1 MSPIV
6 ILITIAAY
14 FAVLFLVSWIAGRNA
29 DNAGFFS
36 GNRQSNWIVVAMSTI
51 GAAISGVTF
60 VSVPGMVEGAG
71 FSYMQMVLGFT
82 VGQII
87 VAYVLIPMYYKMNLT
102 SIYQYLETRFGIT
115 TYKTGAWIFF
125 VSKML
130 GAGVRLFVVG
140 SVLQLLVFGPLGMPF
155 WVNTVF
161 TVGIVYLIT
170 FKGGVKSVIW
180 TDLLKT
186 TCLIL
191 SVILCIVFVMKSGVS
206 FEGFGSSSMSRT
218 FFFDDPNDG
227 KFFWK
232 QFLAGIF
239 LVIATTGLDQ
249 DLMQRTLSCRN
260 YRDAQ
265 KNMVTGAIMQIF
277 VIFLFLVLGWLL
289 YTYAAQT
296 GVSLEGLKG
305 DDVFPYLATG
315 SYFPV
320 IVGVLFI
327 VGFIASAYSAAGSA
341 LTALTTSF
349 TIDILGKNESEKEN
363 DINEFKEQKNSQLST
378 KKLLSTLNPQLSTQ
392 KTRKIVHAAM
402 AVLMAICIYVI
413 WILNDDSV
421 IQTVYKVASYTY
433 GPLLGMFCFGMFTRL
448 QVRDRL
454 LPLAVILAPVITW
467 ILDANSAAWFAGYQ
481 FSHERLILNA
491 LLTFIF
497 MLILA
502 KPKTNT
508 PLAE

>member
-14 FAVLFLVSWIAGRNA
+14 FAVLFLVSYIAGRNA

-36 GNRQSNWIVVAMSTI
+36 GNRQSNWVVVAMSTI

-60 VSVPGMVEGAG
+60 VSVPGMVQGAA

-82 VGQII
+82 VGQIL

-102 SIYQYLETRFGIT
+102 SIYQYLENRFGIT
-115 TYKTGAWIFF
+115 TYKTGAWFFF

-140 SVLQLLVFGPLGMPF
+140 SVLQLLVFGPLGLPF
-155 WVNTVF
+155 WLNAVF

-186 TCLIL
+186 CCLIL
-191 SVILCIVFVMKSGVS
+191 SVGLCIFFVMRSGVG
-206 FEGFGSSSMSRT
+206 FEGFGESSMSKT
-218 FFFDDPNDG
+218 FFFDDANDG

-232 QFLAGIF
+232 QFLAGVF

-265 KNMVTGAIMQIF
+265 KNMITGAILQIF

-305 DDVFPYLATG
+305 DDVFPYLAVHCNPLTG
-315 SYFPV
+315 KMFFPV
-320 IVGVLFI
+320 IVGILFI

-349 TIDILGKNESEKEN
+349 TIDILGKGDKA
-363 DINEFKEQKNSQLST
+363 DVRIRQY
-378 KKLLSTLNPQLSTQ
+378 
-392 KTRKIVHAAM
+392 VHAAM
-402 AVLMAICIYVI
+402 AVTMAVCIYVI
-413 WILNDDSV
+413 WLLNDDSV

-433 GPLLGMFCFGMFTRL
+433 GPLLGMFCFGMFTKL
-448 QVRDRL
+448 PVRDRWI
-454 LPLAVILAPVITW
+454 PLVAVLAPVITW
-467 ILDANSAAWFAGYQ
+467 ILDANSVAWFSGYQ

-491 LLTFIF
+491 LLTFLG
-497 MLILA
+497 MLCLVRR
-502 KPKTNT
+502 PKK
-508 PLAE
+508 A